1 MLLIAKR
8 RYHCADGV
16 VPRPRLCPS
25 VSSARRKPVAYLKSL
40 PRDAVLA
47 DVFKAFPDHAK
58 IRMQY
63 SETLMRGPSPLTPGE
78 RELIAAFVSGLNACA
93 YCHGVH
99 EATARAFGLGEGL
112 MANLLADSDAAPVD
126 ERMKPIL
133 RYVKKLTLTPA
144 RMTQRDADAVFAAG
158 WSERALHDAVSVCAW
173 FNFMNRFVEGH
184 GIKGDP
190 GAYRQAAQRLHDN
203 GYLANMKA
211 LNQA

>member
-1 MLLIAKR
+1 M
-8 RYHCADGV
+8 
-16 VPRPRLCPS
+16 
-25 VSSARRKPVAYLKSL
+25 AYLKSL

-63 SETLMRGPSPLTPGE
+63 SEALMRGESPLSVGE

-99 EATARAFGLGEGL
+99 EATARAFGLDEGL
-112 MANLLADSDAAPVD
+112 VARLIADGDAASAD
-126 ERMKPIL
+126 DRMKPIL
-133 RYVKKLTLTPA
+133 RYVRKLTLTPA
-144 RMTQRDADAVFAAG
+144 KMVQSDADAVFAAG
-158 WSERALHDAVSVCAW
+158 WSERALHDAISVCAW
-173 FNFMNRFVEGH
+173 FNFMNRYVEGH

-190 GAYRQAAQRLHDN
+190 DAYRLAARRLHDD

-211 LNQA
+211 LGPASAK

>member
-1 MLLIAKR
+1 M
-8 RYHCADGV
+8 
-16 VPRPRLCPS
+16 
-25 VSSARRKPVAYLKSL
+25 AYLKSL

-63 SETLMRGPSPLTPGE
+63 SETLMRGPSPLTPAE
-78 RELIAAFVSGLNACA
+78 RELIAAFVSGLNACG

-99 EATARAFGLGEGL
+99 EATARAFGVGEGL
-112 MANLLADSDAAPVD
+112 IAQLLADSDAAQVG
-126 ERMKPIL
+126 ESMKPIL

-144 RMTQRDADAVFAAG
+144 RMTQGDADAVFAAG

-184 GIKGDP
+184 GVKGDTN
-190 GAYRQAAQRLHDN
+190 AYRQAARRLHDD
-203 GYLANMKA
+203 GYLATMKSIGPA
-211 LNQA
+211 STNR